1 MKSILLNSSL
11 FFLSFSFVSLAQ
23 NKESDYNN
31 NKNNPLLFYSKE
43 NSMNLVSST
52 AKNQIYMMIRN
63 NQQSDVT
70 IYQIGAAN
78 FIDSKVKADDI
89 NVSIMQKG
97 SKNQLLLDKNAN
109 EISQKIVQ
117 EGQYNSITDFSL
129 YANYNV
135 NMEIIQK
142 GDNQSVQNFGT
153 NSLSKNMKITQFGNG
168 ASVIILNK

>member
-1 MKSILLNSSL
+1 MKSIFLNISL
-11 FFLSFSFVSLAQ
+11 FFLSFSYVAFAQ
-23 NKESDYNN
+23 KKENEYGDSQ
-31 NKNNPLLFYSKE
+31 NNPLLFSKE
-43 NSMNLVSST
+43 NTMNLVSST
-52 AKNQIYMMIRN
+52 AKNQIYMIIRN
-63 NQQSDVT
+63 NHQSDVE
-70 IYQIGAAN
+70 IQQIGASN
-78 FIDSKVKADDI
+78 YIDSKLNANDI
-89 NVSIMQKG
+89 NVSIMQNG

-117 EGQYNSITDFSL
+117 DGKYNSITDFSL

-153 NSLSKNMKITQFGNG
+153 NSLSKNMRITQFGNG

>member
-1 MKSILLNSSL
+1 MKSIFLNISL
-11 FFLSFSFVSLAQ
+11 FFLCFSYVSFAQ
-23 NKESDYNN
+23 KKESEHGDDQ
-31 NKNNPLLFYSKE
+31 NNPLLIYSKE
-43 NSMNLVSST
+43 NTMNLVSST
-52 AKNQIYMMIRN
+52 AKNQINMIIRN

-70 IYQIGAAN
+70 IQQIGASN
-78 FIDSKVKADDI
+78 FIESKLKADDI
-89 NVSIMQKG
+89 NVSIIQNG
-97 SKNQLLLDKNAN
+97 SKNQLLLNKNAN